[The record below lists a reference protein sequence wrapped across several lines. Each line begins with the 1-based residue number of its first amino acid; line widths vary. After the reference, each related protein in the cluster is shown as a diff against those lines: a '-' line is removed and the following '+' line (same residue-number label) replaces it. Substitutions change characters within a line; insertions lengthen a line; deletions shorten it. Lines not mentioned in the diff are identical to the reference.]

1 MMTPDNSGFQ
11 TNENPTLL
19 SSLYLAPVEYYSKLF
34 RASNVQIEIH
44 DHYTKQSYRHRCV
57 IAGANGPLSLSIPI
71 EKPSDLA
78 CEMKDIRIADHGNWR
93 HLHWN
98 AIVSAYKSTPF
109 FDYYAD
115 YFSPFYE
122 KKILFLLDFNEQ
134 LRAIICRLLEIS
146 TPISFTE
153 SYVEPADENQS
164 DFREIIHP
172 KRDWKIFDHDFEA
185 KPYYQV
191 FERKF
196 GFLPNLSTIDLLFNM
211 GNESRLYL

>member
-1 MMTPDNSGFQ
+1 MKSSDNLGF
-11 TNENPTLL
+11 PTKEGTVLL

-34 RASNVQIEIH
+34 RASKVQIEIH
-44 DHYTKQSYRHRCV
+44 DHYTKQSYRNRCI
-57 IAGANGPLSLSIPI
+57 IAGANGPLPLSIPI

-115 YFSPFYE
+115 CFSPFYE
-122 KKILFLLDFNEQ
+122 KKIPFLLDFNEQ
-134 LRAIICRLLEIS
+134 LRNTICRLLEIS
-146 TPISFTE
+146 TPITFTE
-153 SYVEPADENQS
+153 SFVEPSDENQS
-164 DFREIIHP
+164 DFRERIHP
-172 KRDWKIFDHDFEA
+172 KRDWKTLDPDFVA

-191 FERKF
+191 FEQKF
-196 GFLPNLSTIDLLFNM
+196 GFLPNLSIIDLLFNM
-211 GNESRLYL
+211 GNESRLFL

>member
-1 MMTPDNSGFQ
+1 MKASDNSEFP
-11 TNENPTLL
+11 TNEKPILL

-44 DHYTKQSYRHRCV
+44 DHYTKQSYRNRCI
-57 IAGANGPLSLSIPI
+57 IAGANGPLPLSIPI

-122 KKILFLLDFNEQ
+122 KKIPFLLDFNEQ
-134 LRAIICRLLEIS
+134 LRNTICRLLELS
-146 TPISFTE
+146 TPISFTK
-153 SYVEPADENQS
+153 SYVEPSDENKS
-164 DFREIIHP
+164 DFRETIHP
-172 KRDWKIFDHDFEA
+172 KRDWKALDRDFEA

-191 FERKF
+191 FEQKF
-196 GFLPNLSTIDLLFNM
+196 GFLPNLSIIDLLFNM
-211 GNESRLYL
+211 GNESRLFL

>member
-44 DHYTKQSYRHRCV
+44 DHYTKQSYRNRCI